1 MFGAYNLNSFL
12 TSNSNCKVKLLQLDT
27 NSPDNN
33 YSSDPFTFHASSLCS
48 HIWSDSNHV
57 SFEIPEIL
65 NIVFRSS
72 CLFQNQFT
80 MSYLRQ
86 KSTNNVAENMIKLH
100 IFNITYLWGTKKVP
114 QSKCANK
121 NRPCVSPRISNFCWN
136 FLPGLAWKVVSI
148 MIRQDSLSHWTQ
160 NLNWDVEK

>member
-48 HIWSDSNHV
+48 HIWFESNHI

-65 NIVFRSS
+65 NIVMSS
-72 CLFQNQFT
+72 PELALSDST
-80 MSYLRQ
+80 MGYAVS
-86 KSTNNVAENMIKLH
+86 SNVPHLL
-100 IFNITYLWGTKKVP
+100 Y
-114 QSKCANK
+114 
-121 NRPCVSPRISNFCWN
+121 
-136 FLPGLAWKVVSI
+136 
-148 MIRQDSLSHWTQ
+148 
-160 NLNWDVEK
+160 

>member
-1 MFGAYNLNSFL
+1 MICSTQTKIYSKSVPFNRWRKFLRWHNLRPLLTKNITEVQCSCCYLVYVYYKLKWFFVCLNSFL

-48 HIWSDSNHV
+48 HIWSESNHV

-72 CLFQNQFT
+72 
-80 MSYLRQ
+80 
-86 KSTNNVAENMIKLH
+86 
-100 IFNITYLWGTKKVP
+100 
-114 QSKCANK
+114 
-121 NRPCVSPRISNFCWN
+121 
-136 FLPGLAWKVVSI
+136 
-148 MIRQDSLSHWTQ
+148 
-160 NLNWDVEK
+160 